1 MSTLTTNYLAPTG
14 REEAW
19 RFTPLARVGGLLD
32 STVPLESVNSISIS
46 NPQNGVKLTVK
57 SAADCPAISSSEDL
71 ASIRGREFIREIS
84 YIEVSNNVQLELPVL
99 LKR

>member
-32 STVPLESVNSISIS
+32 SAVAVSSVNSIKIA

-57 SAADCPAISSSEDL
+57 SVVDQPAISTSDDL
-71 ASIRGREFIREIS
+71 ARS
-84 YIEVSNNVQLELPVL
+84 
-99 LKR
+99 

>member
-32 STVPLESVNSISIS
+32 SAVAISSVNSI
-46 NPQNGVKLTVK
+46 
-57 SAADCPAISSSEDL
+57 
-71 ASIRGREFIREIS
+71 
-84 YIEVSNNVQLELPVL
+84 
-99 LKR
+99 